1 MTVMICCRCDQS
13 IESGELH
20 QRLLRDSMSGAGIT
34 MHRHERCA
42 DEPGAVSAPGKA
54 GGPQWYGAEDWS
66 RLPPMSP
73 AHALAWGR
81 FLTHVGACG
90 QCNGDDPWSCE
101 AGRVL
106 RRVWRTAARESW

>member
-1 MTVMICCRCDQS
+1 
-13 IESGELH
+13 
-20 QRLLRDSMSGAGIT
+20 

-42 DEPGAVSAPGKA
+42 DESRIIPIGGEA

-66 RLPPMSP
+66 RPAPMSP

-90 QCNGDDPWSCE
+90 RCNGDDPWSCDT
-101 AGRVL
+101 GRVL
-106 RRVWRTAARESW
+106 RRAWRTAARESW